1 MDYTIDKMDDFVNK
15 SFAELK
21 KKYSLVI
28 EAVEGSL
35 YTHFFNDYVHLYVNT
50 EMFNRDKYAL
60 TVKVVR
66 DNANYFFSIFT
77 LYHYIKKNVPVDFNY
92 KDGFHKNVFLLDK
105 YYFWLLNGE
114 YSELNKLIL
123 FGVKHDFLF
132 SEKYDHDFY
141 DRNNIPDRHE
151 VRWVTEMEHWV
162 RYKYNLMLD
171 MYQQEAN
178 NGNVLAYF
186 PLKDF
191 DKIKPLLVE
200 QLFINKW
207 DNPTWDV
214 YWGSTDYSWVKRLAE
229 KAGF

>member
-1 MDYTIDKMDDFVNK
+1 MGVIDDFIK
-15 SFAELK
+15 SNF
-21 KKYSLVI
+21 YSLI
-28 EAVEGSL
+28 QKYDLIVETFEGDLFSHI
-35 YTHFFNDYVHLYVNT
+35 YNFHVHIFVRT
-50 EMFNRDKYAL
+50 EMYNRDKYNL
-60 TVKVVR
+60 TVKVIK
-66 DNANYFFSIFT
+66 NSSAYIFSRFT
-77 LYHYIKKNVPVDFNY
+77 LYHYAGLEVPTDCNY
-92 KDGFHKNVFLLDK
+92 KNGFDANIKLLDNH
-105 YYFWLLNGE
+105 YHWLLTGNFE
-114 YSELNKLIL
+114 CFESLVHYDNKIQLL
-123 FGVKHDFLF
+123 FREQHGDRA
-132 SEKYDHDFY
+132 FY
-141 DRNNIPDRHE
+141 KNKKISDDNKT
-151 VRWVTEMEHWV
+151 VWVTEMEHWV
-162 RYKYNLMLD
+162 RHKYNLMLD